1 MFRRFLKSSAV
12 SHNVIVVIFYS
23 QETIPVF
30 ILGLDG
36 LSSVDLAIHLEWK
49 CFNQGVA
56 ATAKE
61 LPLVCNILSCWVNV

>member
-1 MFRRFLKSSAV
+1 MFRRVLKSIAV
-12 SHNVIVVIFYS
+12 SHNVIVFISYF

-30 ILGLDG
+30 IFGLDG
-36 LSSVDLAIHLEWK
+36 LSSVDLAIHSE

-56 ATAKE
+56 STKE